1 MGVKINM
8 FMDINSSKEW
18 KVIEKIEKGWSDDG
32 KYYIESMNGQ
42 KLLLR
47 VSDRSNFDKRKKEFE
62 IVEMYA
68 NLGIEMSKPI
78 EFGICNNGNHVYMLL
93 TWVEGKDLEQ
103 ELGGLSETEQYS
115 LGRMAGKIL
124 KKIHSIKVLPEDLP
138 HTTKAQKKLKQL
150 ESYENSNVRI
160 KDDVIAINYI
170 KDNIHKIWS
179 VPPVYQHG
187 DFHPGNLILTPNN
200 TIGVIDFNRWEVGD
214 PYEEFYKL
222 ESFGTEVSIPYC
234 KGQLD
239 EYFDDMI
246 PDTFWEVLAVY
257 VAHASLYSIKWAEKF
272 GQKDIDNMVNICKKS
287 FTHYDDFKLVKPL
300 WYNDTRKNRA
310 D

>member
-1 MGVKINM
+1 MNIS
-8 FMDINSSKEW
+8 SSKEW
-18 KVIEKIEKGWSDDG
+18 KIIEKIEKGWSDDS
-32 KYYIESMNGQ
+32 KYYIESMDGQ

-47 VSDRSNFDKRKKEFE
+47 VSDISNFNKKKKEFE
-62 IVEMYA
+62 IVKMYA
-68 NLGIEMSKPI
+68 KLGFEMSKPV
-78 EFGICNNGNHVYMLL
+78 EFGICNDGKYAYMLL

-103 ELGGLSETEQYS
+103 GLPELSEQEQYL

-124 KKIHSIKVLPEDLP
+124 KEIHSIKVLPEDLP

-160 KDDVIAINYI
+160 KDDEIAIKYI
-170 KDNIHKIWS
+170 KDNINKIWS
-179 VPPVYQHG
+179 VSPKYHHG

-222 ESFGTEVSIPYC
+222 QSFGTEVSIPYC
-234 KGQLD
+234 IGQLD
-239 EYFDDMI
+239 SYFDDNI
-246 PDTFWEVLAVY
+246 PETFWEVLAVY

-272 GQKDIDNMVNICKKS
+272 GQEDIDNMVRICKKS
-287 FTHYDDFKLVKPL
+287 FTHYDNFKLIIPL
-300 WYNDTRKNRA
+300 WYDATWKDRA